1 MKYQVMPDLGDAE
14 FQALKSSIA
23 ESGII
28 VPIELDENGE
38 ILDGHHRLRAWN
50 ELRSEGVKV
59 ADYPRIVR
67 PNLTE
72 EQKRNH
78 ARSLNV
84 LRRHLTTDQRD
95 EVMRQMRADGAT
107 IQRIAD
113 TVGVSYGTAHGV
125 TSNVNI
131 KTDIENARGQT
142 RPASYERKKKP
153 SEKTYGSGTPG
164 IYASSAAQ
172 ETQAKSV
179 ASSGAPIQGT
189 MPVKEAARK
198 FTPHVT
204 FNSGENEWY
213 TPEEYLIAARS
224 VMGSIDL
231 DPASSVIA
239 NEVVRAAAF
248 YTAEDDGLSQH
259 WEGNVW
265 MNPPYAGKLIGR
277 FAEKLI
283 FHVDQYDVRQ
293 AVVLVNNATETAWFR
308 SLIDA
313 ASAVVFPANRVK
325 FWKPD
330 GDTGAP
336 LQGQAVVYIGEQHDR
351 FLAEFGR
358 FGWGAIVYE

>member
-1 MKYQVMPDLGDAE
+1 MNGTTIAVDWHDLPFHPVANLFPLIDGPEFDA
-14 FQALKSSIA
+14 LVSDIA
-23 ESGII
+23 ANGLHEPIWLHSTDNTII
-28 VPIELDENGE
+28 DGRNRYRACLAAGVTPTFRRWDGNG
-38 ILDGHHRLRAWN
+38 G
-50 ELRSEGVKV
+50 
-59 ADYPRIVR
+59 
-67 PNLTE
+67 LT
-72 EQKRNH
+72 QFVL
-78 ARSLNV
+78 SLN
-84 LRRHLTTDQRD
+84 LHRRHLTSSQRAAVAV
-95 EVMRQMRADGAT
+95 EVLPWLEEEARTRQIAALKQNANAPLVKELTNDDDTNAGRA
-107 IQRIAD
+107 
-113 TVGVSYGTAHGV
+113 
-125 TSNVNI
+125 
-131 KTDIENARGQT
+131 
-142 RPASYERKKKP
+142 
-153 SEKTYGSGTPG
+153 
-164 IYASSAAQ
+164 AAQ
-172 ETQAKSV
+172 AAELLGTNRQYVSDMKKLNAEAPALFAAVRAGEMSVPEAVRQA
-179 ASSGAPIQGT
+179 
-189 MPVKEAARK
+189 R
-198 FTPHVT
+198 PHVA
-204 FNSGENEWY
+204 FNSGNNEWY
-213 TPEEYLIAARS
+213 TPRDYITAARN

-265 MNPPYAGKLIGR
+265 MNPPYAGELIGR

-336 LQGQAVVYIGEQHDR
+336 LQGQAVVYIGDQHDR